1 MADTKI
7 SALAAAGAAADANE
21 LAINEAGTSK
31 KLTAALLKTYVN
43 TAPLFAA
50 GTASAG
56 TWPKL
61 TTGTL
66 LTTPEDGAIEF
77 ANNLIFMTGKANNRG
92 VAMLEHW
99 ISQVSSRTLG
109 NNTNLQKLFDSV
121 SGGTLNLATGLYF
134 FSCMFGIT
142 GMSGTSGNALFDL
155 KGAGGCTLTTILY
168 NVTGVDSGNVANVG
182 NKTGQG
188 STTAATAASCVTA
201 GTGTA
206 MIAEINGCFVVSVAG
221 TIIPSVQQVTAAAAT
236 VLGGSYF
243 RCHRVGTTSQASVGD
258 WS

>member
-7 SALAAAGAAADANE
+7 SALTAAGAAADANE
-21 LAINEAGTSK
+21 FAINEAGTSK
-31 KLTAALLKTYVN
+31 KLSASLLKTYVN
-43 TAPLFAA
+43 TAPLWAA
-50 GTASAG
+50 GTSSAS

-61 TTGTL
+61 TTGTK
-66 LTTPEDGAIEF
+66 LTTPEDGAIEYQD
-77 ANNLIFMTGKANNRG
+77 NCIYGTGKANNRG
-92 VAMLEHW
+92 VFQLEHW
-99 ISQVSSRTLG
+99 ISQVNSRTLG

-121 SGGTLNLATGLYF
+121 SNGTLNLATGLYF
-134 FSCMFGIT
+134 FSCMFALT
-142 GMSGTSGNALFDL
+142 GMSATSGNALFDL
-155 KGAGGCTLTTILY
+155 KGAGSCTLTTILY
-168 NVTGVDSGNVANVG
+168 NLNGVDSGNVANVG

-206 MIAEINGCFVVSVAG
+206 MIVEINGCFVVSVAG

-243 RCHRVGTTSQASVGD
+243 RCHRVGTTSQASIGD